1 MPDQLLMSLSL
12 PLRDVRSLAGKALG
26 TSNVV
31 SAQALLRRCLEI
43 EPERVNARVALG
55 TALMRP
61 DPTREARE
69 VLEQAVAEDPDNPW
83 THRNPAGAQQHMGE
97 TEDALEYRR
106 STVSLSLDDAQA
118 WGWDE
123 HRRR

>member
-43 EPERVNARVALG
+43 EPERVNARVSMGVAL
-55 TALMRP
+55 LRP

-69 VLEQAVAEDPDNPW
+69 VLKQAVAEDPDNPRA
-83 THRNPAGAQQHMGE
+83 HRNPAGAQQHMGE
-97 TEDALEYRR
+97 SEDALEPRR
-106 STVSLSLDDAQA
+106 SAIALSPDDAQA